1 MTISKIAVYITLF
14 LCFACESGKEV
25 TPEIILPEPSSLEK
39 ILTRGSLEI
48 STFYNTTD
56 YYVYRGITRGFH
68 YDLARD
74 FAGYLGVNLRI
85 VEVNNDIDTAI
96 GRLQSGKYDLL
107 AVSLTQTPER
117 NEQLRFSKPL
127 FQTREVLV
135 QNKNSQPIKDMAQ
148 LDGKEIYI
156 PKSATSY
163 KKVLQQIQDSL
174 NIHIYITEIEHYS
187 YEDLLHLVETGEIN
201 YTVIDEN
208 IAQASSYSMKN
219 LDIALKLKEDISV
232 SWATHSDASLLSS
245 EINNWLEEIRKYL
258 EKKNP
263 PAILPIQIAYYAG
276 LRIGETCG
284 LTWQDIN
291 LEEQCLTI
299 KRSIRYD
306 GMKHK
311 NIIGPTKRKKVR
323 IVDFGD
329 TLTEI
334 LKAARKEQLKNRM
347 QYGELYHRNY
357 YKEVHVKNRVYYEYY
372 HLDGTQEVPTD
383 YKEIS
388 FVCLRPD
395 GSLELPSTLS
405 IVCRSVA
412 KKLEGFEDFHFH
424 QLRHTYTSNLLSN
437 GAAPKDVQELLG
449 HSDVSTTMNIYAH
462 STRKAKRDSARLL
475 DKVASNA

>member
-258 EKKNP
+258 PERKENTLDSEENGNKEVGMSLKKPHNGKLRILDVGCGTGFFTILLAKQGHQVTGTDLTP
-263 PAILPIQIAYYAG
+263 DMVANSRILAKEEQVNCNFEIMDAEHLSFADNSFDVVISRNLTWTLPEAAQAYKEWTRVLKPGGVLLNFDANYGAVDFAETSDLPENHAHNQLGNSLMQECEDIKRQLPISSYLRPAWDVEELGKTGMEQISIDLG
-276 LRIGETCG
+276 LSR
-284 LTWQDIN
+284 
-291 LEEQCLTI
+291 
-299 KRSIRYD
+299 R
-306 GMKHK
+306 
-311 NIIGPTKRKKVR
+311 V
-323 IVDFGD
+323 
-329 TLTEI
+329 
-334 LKAARKEQLKNRM
+334 
-347 QYGELYHRNY
+347 
-357 YKEVHVKNRVYYEYY
+357 YKEKDEFYN
-372 HLDGTQEVPTD
+372 PTPMFA
-383 YKEIS
+383 IA
-388 FVCLRPD
+388 
-395 GSLELPSTLS
+395 
-405 IVCRSVA
+405 A
-412 KKLEGFEDFHFH
+412 KK
-424 QLRHTYTSNLLSN
+424 
-437 GAAPKDVQELLG
+437 A
-449 HSDVSTTMNIYAH
+449 
-462 STRKAKRDSARLL
+462 
-475 DKVASNA
+475 

>member
-56 YYVYRGITRGFH
+56 YYVYGGITRGFH

-174 NIHIYITEIEHYS
+174 NIHIYITEIKKGDISPFDKLFRKESKKLGWDWRLLAALVYTESQFDPYAESEVGAYGLMQIIPETADHFNVGNYFEPDSNVYVGTEYLHYLDRYFS
-187 YEDLLHLVETGEIN
+187 SQPIDSSERLKFVLAAYNAGPGHVLDAIRLANKYGKDATLWDNNVDYYLLHKNEPEYYRDPLSKNGYCNGRQTYKYVRQVLETYNN
-201 YTVIDEN
+201 Y
-208 IAQASSYSMKN
+208 
-219 LDIALKLKEDISV
+219 
-232 SWATHSDASLLSS
+232 
-245 EINNWLEEIRKYL
+245 
-258 EKKNP
+258 
-263 PAILPIQIAYYAG
+263 
-276 LRIGETCG
+276 
-284 LTWQDIN
+284 
-291 LEEQCLTI
+291 
-299 KRSIRYD
+299 
-306 GMKHK
+306 K
-311 NIIGPTKRKKVR
+311 NIK
-323 IVDFGD
+323 
-329 TLTEI
+329 
-334 LKAARKEQLKNRM
+334 Q
-347 QYGELYHRNY
+347 
-357 YKEVHVKNRVYYEYY
+357 
-372 HLDGTQEVPTD
+372 
-383 YKEIS
+383 
-388 FVCLRPD
+388 
-395 GSLELPSTLS
+395 
-405 IVCRSVA
+405 
-412 KKLEGFEDFHFH
+412 
-424 QLRHTYTSNLLSN
+424 
-437 GAAPKDVQELLG
+437 
-449 HSDVSTTMNIYAH
+449 
-462 STRKAKRDSARLL
+462 
-475 DKVASNA
+475 

>member
-245 EINNWLEEIRKYL
+245 EINNWLEEIRKNGKLNYL
-258 EKKNP
+258 YKRYFGKH
-263 PAILPIQIAYYAG
+263 PAVMLWHISNEFG
-276 LRIGETCG
+276 GEC
-284 LTWQDIN
+284 
-291 LEEQCLTI
+291 
-299 KRSIRYD
+299 
-306 GMKHK
+306 H
-311 NIIGPTKRKKVR
+311 
-323 IVDFGD
+323 
-329 TLTEI
+329 
-334 LKAARKEQLKNRM
+334 
-347 QYGELYHRNY
+347 
-357 YKEVHVKNRVYYEYY
+357 
-372 HLDGTQEVPTD
+372 
-383 YKEIS
+383 
-388 FVCLRPD
+388 
-395 GSLELPSTLS
+395 
-405 IVCRSVA
+405 
-412 KKLEGFEDFHFH
+412 
-424 QLRHTYTSNLLSN
+424 
-437 GAAPKDVQELLG
+437 
-449 HSDVSTTMNIYAH
+449 
-462 STRKAKRDSARLL
+462 
-475 DKVASNA
+475 

>member
-245 EINNWLEEIRKYL
+245 EINNWLGWDWRLLAALVYTESQFDPYAESEVGAYGLMQIIPETADHFNVGNYFEPDSNVYVGTEYLHYLDRYFSSQPIDSSERLKFVLAAYNAGPGHVLDAIRLANKYGKDATL
-258 EKKNP
+258 WDNNVD
-263 PAILPIQIAYYAG
+263 YY
-276 LRIGETCG
+276 L
-284 LTWQDIN
+284 L
-291 LEEQCLTI
+291 
-299 KRSIRYD
+299 
-306 GMKHK
+306 HK
-311 NIIGPTKRKKVR
+311 NEP
-323 IVDFGD
+323 
-329 TLTEI
+329 
-334 LKAARKEQLKNRM
+334 
-347 QYGELYHRNY
+347 
-357 YKEVHVKNRVYYEYY
+357 EYY
-372 HLDGTQEVPTD
+372 RDPLSKNGYCNGRQT
-383 YKEIS
+383 YKY
-388 FVCLRPD
+388 VRQV
-395 GSLELPSTLS
+395 LE
-405 IVCRSVA
+405 
-412 KKLEGFEDFHFH
+412 
-424 QLRHTYTSNLLSN
+424 TYNN
-437 GAAPKDVQELLG
+437 YK
-449 HSDVSTTMNIYAH
+449 NI
-462 STRKAKRDSARLL
+462 KQ
-475 DKVASNA
+475 

>member
-85 VEVNNDIDTAI
+85 VEVNNDIGTAI

-245 EINNWLEEIRKYL
+245 EINNWLEEIRKNGKLNYL
-258 EKKNP
+258 YKRYFGKHPAVPHNTTKYTLIKKGDISPFDKLFRKESKKLGWDWRLLAALVYTESQFDPYAESEVGAYGLMQIIPETADHFNVGNYFEP
-263 PAILPIQIAYYAG
+263 DSNVYVGTEYLHYLDRYFSSQPIDSSERLKFVLAAYNAGPGHVLDAIRLANKYGKDATLWDNNVDYY
-276 LRIGETCG
+276 L
-284 LTWQDIN
+284 L
-291 LEEQCLTI
+291 
-299 KRSIRYD
+299 
-306 GMKHK
+306 HK
-311 NIIGPTKRKKVR
+311 NEP
-323 IVDFGD
+323 
-329 TLTEI
+329 
-334 LKAARKEQLKNRM
+334 
-347 QYGELYHRNY
+347 
-357 YKEVHVKNRVYYEYY
+357 EYY
-372 HLDGTQEVPTD
+372 RDPLSKNGYCNGRQT
-383 YKEIS
+383 YKY
-388 FVCLRPD
+388 VRQV
-395 GSLELPSTLS
+395 LE
-405 IVCRSVA
+405 
-412 KKLEGFEDFHFH
+412 
-424 QLRHTYTSNLLSN
+424 TYNN
-437 GAAPKDVQELLG
+437 YK
-449 HSDVSTTMNIYAH
+449 NI
-462 STRKAKRDSARLL
+462 KQ
-475 DKVASNA
+475 